1 MSPKS
6 RKKNIRALSPLSLS
20 LHAPSLSS
28 LPRRQ
33 QHLVSGGSGATT
45 PLGAALGA
53 SGARRGRG
61 LPSSLPLPAG
71 SGPPPSPSSSPTLP
85 LPDPAGGAR
94 AGGARARASAE
105 LAPALDPMW
114 RREMAEVRRM
124 AWPRWRRA
132 ARRGRARRARASLP
146 RAPAGRWAAARGRA
160 LRHCGFDGP
169 PTGCLRRL
177 SSERQKCLPTRRAP
191 KMRIRFRSSVRG

>member
-6 RKKNIRALSPLSLS
+6 PRSLTLLSP
-20 LHAPSLSS
+20 
-28 LPRRQ
+28 
-33 QHLVSGGSGATT
+33 GGSSAS
-45 PLGAALGA
+45 PAALGA

-94 AGGARARASAE
+94 ASAE

-124 AWPRWRRA
+124 ACPRWRRA
-132 ARRGRARRARASLP
+132 ARRGRARRAGASLP
-146 RAPAGRWAAARGRA
+146 RAPAGRWAVAQGRA
-160 LRHCGFDGP
+160 LRHCGSDGA